1 MATNGPA
8 TPQRPLPGAFM
19 NTPQPP
25 QGSTIFYNNAATLRQ
40 NQQQA
45 PAETA
50 VSANA
55 AQTTAPVERAARTIN
70 ETLAGEERFPE
81 LESYITQGTS
91 GEYELPTSPAWLPFQ
106 RLKNYDL
113 PPRLMEQVGLAG
125 MGTTLGIFPELG
137 HGWVAVDNC
146 LYLWDYSLP
155 NPEIIGFEECTQPI
169 TAVKLVTP
177 KPGVFVADIKHM
189 IVICTSEVMLL
200 LGVATQTE
208 PTGAQTVALYDT
220 RMSIPIR
227 GLAVNLVEFSRK
239 TGRIFFSGT
248 TSDDI
253 YEFHYQQDEGWF
265 RGRCSRI
272 CHTKNS
278 TNFISDNIVA
288 VGYIFASREPARTLK
303 QMVVDDSRNL
313 MYTLSTASE
322 VKVWLIKEKVEGG
335 LMRTL
340 PGLLQNTGHFTGR
353 TDLLIGRDVAFASI
367 SIIAATEARKVSL
380 MATTTT
386 GCRLYLSVTRGYG
399 YQADAQNPPSS
410 IQILHIR
417 FPPTDPTAPRAPPQ
431 QNQNAVGAYNPNG
444 QGDNNSRYLTPTTHA
459 RRFPPG
465 YWVAAGANPDG
476 TNTPKLFCAA
486 VDSAR
491 LKNPQ
496 DTTHPKDRFAEY
508 GQWIDLPSDFQEIMA
523 MNDDFA
529 AAGEPTGFGN
539 EMAVQFDKTSSEF
552 AIITGSGIQT
562 IRRRRLVDIFA
573 SIMKYGSSDEEGTE
587 GDIKRFVRTYGRGET
602 AATALSVAC
611 GQGVDVAD
619 SRVANVTDPEV
630 IEKARKAFIEH
641 GGKAD
646 YNANAVVD
654 QSAPPID
661 SVRPSPR
668 HEGMA
673 LYISRIVRSIWKATI
688 IRETI
693 VPGAGLKMEPTI
705 NLEKLRSVQLNL
717 NSLKDFLDRNRS
729 FIEGLAGPEALSR
742 VSSRQEEIA
751 LQGEHRAMNSLLEL
765 IKSITEGISFV
776 LVLFDERVEEIIS
789 LLQDDSRRRAR
800 ELTFEGLFVSAAGR
814 DLAKELVKAIVNRNI
829 ANGSNVDTVAEA
841 LRRRCGSF
849 CSADDVVIFKAQEQ
863 VKRAS
868 EASSTET
875 GRALLNESH
884 RLFGKVASS
893 LSYEHLKWA
902 TERYVEMEFFAGA
915 ISLCLT
921 VAGEKDK
928 SKRALAWLRDD
939 RPEPDARKQAFDLR
953 EECYKLI
960 FATIRA
966 LDQTTADAPEL
977 VDGRHTLAVKR
988 RNEAYTL
995 VDGSDDLVFLTCLY
1009 DWYVRELNQPD
1020 RLLTI
1025 ENNYVVEYLRKR
1037 SQENRGHA
1045 DLLWRYF
1052 AHYND
1057 YLQSASV
1064 QLEIAQS
1071 HFDISLEDR
1080 IGYLSR
1086 ARTNAST
1093 RQTAITDSRQTKQK
1107 LLREVSDLLEI
1118 ASVQDE
1124 ILNRV
1129 RSDPR
1134 YSGEEAR
1141 NGHVQAL
1148 NSQILPVETLFN
1160 NFTDPGSYHDLCIML
1175 YQVADHRN
1183 HADILASWQQLIT
1196 QTNNE
1201 SPALFGTQRA
1211 PWEAVGAKVRELGRR
1226 LHTAPSTFPI
1236 HALLPMLERYAAE
1249 TPSANQI
1256 PQTWA
1261 VDIFLDLEIPH
1272 ETLLPALEQVFY
1284 GNEHPFTGNRRKY
1297 IAAKIVYLL
1306 GKWMAA
1312 SEMSGE
1318 RILFGS
1324 EENLSMAVDVL
1335 SQLMRSGMLD
1345 PQWQRNAED
1354 LAASITQASR

>member
-19 NTPQPP
+19 NTPAPP

-40 NQQQA
+40 NQQQP
-45 PAETA
+45 PAESTA
-50 VSANA
+50 STVAT
-55 AQTTAPVERAARTIN
+55 QTTAPVERAARTIN

-81 LESYITQGTS
+81 LESYVTQGTS
-91 GEYELPTSPAWLPFQ
+91 GEYELLTSPAWLPFQ
-106 RLKNYDL
+106 RLKNHDL
-113 PPRLMEQVGLAG
+113 PPRLLEQIGLAG
-125 MGTTLGIFPELG
+125 MGMTIGIFPPLG
-137 HGWVAVDNC
+137 HGWVALDNC

-155 NPEIIGFEECTQPI
+155 NPEIIGFEDCAHPI

-189 IVICTSEVMLL
+189 IVICTAETMLL
-200 LGVATQTE
+200 LGVATQTT

-220 RMSIPIR
+220 QMSISIR

-239 TGRIFFSGT
+239 TGRIFFAGT

-265 RGRCSRI
+265 RGKCSRI
-272 CHTKNS
+272 CHTRSS
-278 TNFISDNIVA
+278 TNFVSDNIVA
-288 VGYIFASREPARTLK
+288 VSYFFGSRESAKTMK
-303 QMVVDDSRNL
+303 QIVIDDTRNL

-322 VKVWLIKEKVEGG
+322 VKVWLIKDRLESC
-335 LMRTL
+335 LMRQL
-340 PGLLQNTGHFTGR
+340 PAMLQNTGHFNSR
-353 TDLLIGRDVAFASI
+353 MELLQGSHVALASI
-367 SIIAATEARKVSL
+367 SVIPAAEARKVSIL
-380 MATTTT
+380 ATTNT

-410 IQILHIR
+410 MQILHIR
-417 FPPTDPTAPRAPPQ
+417 FPPTDPSQPRIPAQ
-431 QNQNAVGAYNPNG
+431 RNQTAVGTYNQAG
-444 QGDNNSRYLTPTTHA
+444 QGDSSSQYLTPTTHA
-459 RRFPPG
+459 TRFPPG
-465 YWVAAGANPDG
+465 YWMAAGPNPDG

-486 VDSAR
+486 PDLAR

-496 DTTHPKDRFAEY
+496 DTAQLKDRFSEY
-508 GQWIDLPSDFQEIMA
+508 GQWIDLPNGFQQILT

-539 EMAVQFDKTSSEF
+539 ELAVQFDKTSSEF
-552 AIITGSGIQT
+552 AIVTSSGIQT
-562 IRRRRLVDIFA
+562 IRRRRLVDVFA
-573 SIMKYGSSDEEGTE
+573 SIMKYGSSDEEGVE

-602 AATALSVAC
+602 AATALAVAC

-619 SRVANVTDPEV
+619 NRVANVTDPEV

-646 YNANAVVD
+646 YNANAVID
-654 QSAPPID
+654 QSAAPID

-688 IRETI
+688 IQEVI
-693 VPGAGLKMEPTI
+693 VPGFGAKMEPTI
-705 NLEKLRSVQLNL
+705 KLGKLRSIQLDL
-717 NSLKDFLDRNRS
+717 NSLRDFLDRNRS

-751 LQGEHRAMNSLLEL
+751 LQGEHRAMSSLLEL
-765 IKSITEGISFV
+765 IKSISEGISFV
-776 LVLFDERVEEIIS
+776 LVLFDERIEEILA
-789 LLQDDSRRRAR
+789 LLPEDSRKRAR
-800 ELTFEGLFVSAAGR
+800 ELTFEGLFVSPTGR
-814 DLAKELVKAIVNRNI
+814 DLAKDLVKAIVNRNI

-884 RLFGKVASS
+884 RLFAKVASS
-893 LSYEHLKWA
+893 LSYEHLRWA
-902 TERYVEMEFFAGA
+902 TERYIEMEFFAGA

-921 VAGEKDK
+921 VANEKDK
-928 SKRALAWLRDD
+928 SKRALAWLRED
-939 RPEPDARKQAFDLR
+939 RPESDPRKQAFDAR
-953 EECYKLI
+953 KECYDLV
-960 FATIRA
+960 FATIEK
-966 LDQTTADAPEL
+966 LDLTTADAPEL
-977 VDGRHTLAVKR
+977 VDGRFTLAVKR

-995 VDGSDDLVFLTCLY
+995 VDNSDDLVFLTCLY
-1009 DWYVRELNQPD
+1009 DWYVSSLHQPD
-1020 RLLTI
+1020 RLLEI
-1025 ENNYVVEYLRKR
+1025 QNPYVVEYLRKR
-1037 SQENRGHA
+1037 SQDNRGHA

-1080 IGYLSR
+1080 ISYLSR

-1134 YSGEEAR
+1134 YNGEEAR
-1141 NGHVQAL
+1141 QIHIRDL
-1148 NSQILPVETLFN
+1148 NSQILPVETLFHQ
-1160 NFTDPGSYHDLCIML
+1160 FTDPGSYHDLCILL

-1183 HADILASWQQLIT
+1183 PGDILASWQHLIN
-1196 QTNNE
+1196 QTNDE
-1201 SPALFGTQRA
+1201 SPALHGTQRA
-1211 PWEAVGAKVRELGRR
+1211 AWEAVGAKVRELGRR
-1226 LHTAPSTFPI
+1226 LHTSPSTFPI
-1236 HALLPMLERYAAE
+1236 QALLPMLETYAE
-1249 TPSANQI
+1249 PIRQISPS
-1256 PQTWA
+1256 WA

-1272 ETLLPALEQVFY
+1272 ETLLPALEQIFY
-1284 GNEHPFTGNRRKY
+1284 GNEHPFIGDKKKK

-1306 GKWMAA
+1306 GRWLDDSDSK
-1312 SEMSGE
+1312 GE
-1318 RILFGS
+1318 RNLFGS
-1324 EENLSMAVDVL
+1324 EENSSMVMDVL
-1335 SQLMRSGMLD
+1335 SQLLGSGMLD
-1345 PQWQRNAED
+1345 SEWQRNGQD
-1354 LAASITQASR
+1354 LAARIRQASR